1 MKWKSSEIRFTNRQT
16 HTGHFVC
23 SALCVC
29 AFAIGVRI
37 CVNFNLIDTHTLM
50 SRVLLC
56 VCVSVCLT
64 FYVWQLFLRRA
75 LFFSFKKK
83 HIKHTIHQ

>member
-16 HTGHFVC
+16 HTGHFAC

-37 CVNFNLIDTHTLM
+37 CVNFNLIDIHTHTLM

-56 VCVSVCLT
+56 VCECVLN
-64 FYVWQLFLRRA
+64 LLRMA
-75 LFFSFKKK
+75 IVFEKGIIFFFQKKA
-83 HIKHTIHQ
+83 H

>member
-16 HTGHFVC
+16 HTGHFAC

-37 CVNFNLIDTHTLM
+37 CVNFNLIDTHTHTHTH
-50 SRVLLC
+50 VACIVVC
-56 VCVSVCLT
+56 VCMCVLN
-64 FYVWQLFLRRA
+64 LLRMA
-75 LFFSFKKK
+75 IVFEKGIIFFFQKKA
-83 HIKHTIHQ
+83 H